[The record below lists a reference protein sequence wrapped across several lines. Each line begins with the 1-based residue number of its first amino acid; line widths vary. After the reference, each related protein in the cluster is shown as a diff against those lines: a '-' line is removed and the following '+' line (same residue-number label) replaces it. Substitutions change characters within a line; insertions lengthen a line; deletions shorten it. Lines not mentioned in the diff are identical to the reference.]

1 MPCLTLHTI
10 IIKSFLSLF
19 SSSTMKLQQ
28 NFFLIF
34 QSGPRECECMKFHFF
49 TASLLTLHGYITSTI
64 SRIYTKAL
72 QSQIN
77 LFQCEQEDS
86 LGSEWVRDLFLP
98 FSLLMMIKKH
108 VCDWMTR
115 EVIYWAVIGAFS
127 GRKRTR
133 RRKRDVIMPHSMW
146 IFYSFKIAFLY
157 SQLKWN

>member
-1 MPCLTLHTI
+1 MSHDSLDHVEQCATSSEIETMRNLSKKAEIKSNLDLMPCLTLHTI

-86 LGSEWVRDLFLP
+86 LGSE
-98 FSLLMMIKKH
+98 
-108 VCDWMTR
+108 
-115 EVIYWAVIGAFS
+115 
-127 GRKRTR
+127 
-133 RRKRDVIMPHSMW
+133 
-146 IFYSFKIAFLY
+146 
-157 SQLKWN
+157 